1 MEKILE
7 NEGQLKAVLRLGG
20 ENLQA
25 GIQKGNWDGVREWFR
40 LLDKVVASPTYVQLP
55 EVEREK
61 LAREVERAVRQASY
75 SIVPP
80 GEGKVEGAELLRD
93 ITIKG
98 KPYAKKFYKVPEE
111 ISEGLALW
119 LAEKGFARLSASE
132 VRK

>member
-40 LLDKVVASPTYVQLP
+40 LLDQVVASPKYAQIP
-55 EVEREK
+55 EVEKEK

-80 GEGKVEGAELLRD
+80 GKGKVEGVELLRD

-98 KPYAKKFYKVPEE
+98 KPHTKGYYKVPEE
-111 ISEGLALW
+111 MSEGLALW
-119 LAEKGFARLSASE
+119 LADKGFARLSASE
-132 VRK
+132 ERR